1 MTALQNIKIDRGIPI
16 PPKDLSS
23 RAGKWRLLAM
33 EMRRGD
39 SVLVQEDEA
48 ASLYAAMRKLGFKS
62 IRRSEG
68 NKFRVWKGGKIG

>member
-1 MTALQNIKIDRGIPI
+1 MTAFQNIKIDSGVPI
-16 PPKDLSS
+16 PKRDGSS

-39 SVLVQEDEA
+39 SVLLQKNEA
-48 ASLYAAMRKLGFKS
+48 AGLYTAMRKLGFKS

-68 NKFRVWKGGKIG
+68 NLFRVWKGKKID